1 MNLIQ
6 NRENTNVVDILR
18 IIPVDEFPQSRKF
31 YVSLDVLNVTA
42 SKKDGGN
49 GFALLYFLIN

>member
-6 NRENTNVVDILR
+6 NRENTNVVDLLS
-18 IIPVDEFPQSRKF
+18 IIPVEEFSQCRKF
-31 YVSLDVLNVTA
+31 YVSLGVLNVTA

-49 GFALLYFLIN
+49 GFALLYFVIN